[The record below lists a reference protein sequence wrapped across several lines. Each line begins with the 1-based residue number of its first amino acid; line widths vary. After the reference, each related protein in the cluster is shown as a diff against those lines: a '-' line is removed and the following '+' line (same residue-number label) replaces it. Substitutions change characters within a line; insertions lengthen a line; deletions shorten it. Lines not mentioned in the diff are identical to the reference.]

1 MPGRDYWK
9 KRMEAMEEQSHKKGI
24 EYDEFAQKQFYRAER
39 NIDREIA
46 KWYGKLAENNSISYS
61 SARELLRKDEL
72 EEFHWNV
79 EEYIKKGE
87 LSNYTDQWNEKL
99 KNASAKVHISRLE
112 AMKLQMQQECEVLY
126 GNLHD
131 ALDDKLRDIYTDG
144 YYKSIYEIQK
154 GYGVGSAFNR
164 LDTRRIETAVNSAWA
179 QDGSN
184 FSDRIWKDKDRLV
197 NELNKE
203 LTQAVIAGGNYQD
216 VVKKLAKRLNVSES
230 NVKRLV
236 YTEASAI
243 HAKSQQKCYK
253 ELGVQEFEF
262 VATLDSRT
270 SEICQAMDGK
280 HFPMAQYE
288 VGVTAPPMHPHCRSC
303 TVPYFE
309 DDIEDS
315 KRAARNDE
323 GDTYLVPADM
333 TYPEWKKT
341 FVDGDVE
348 DYEESDEDFDP
359 KAGNVL
365 VDIGESSTIVS
376 RNISGARNPYGN
388 KAKEHAE
395 RYYASVRKMTTDV
408 DRIADASGIDK
419 DKIMEIKNY
428 IFMEKHELGGTE
440 KEYFD
445 PDYMMAESWRRLIDG
460 KPEKHDLTLLNHEIM
475 ECGLIQKGMS
485 QQEAHIITAK
495 KYNYD
500 KEAQEFYGKIKKY
513 RKE

>member
-1 MPGRDYWK
+1 
-9 KRMEAMEEQSHKKGI
+9 
-24 EYDEFAQKQFYRAER
+24 
-39 NIDREIA
+39 
-46 KWYGKLAENNSISYS
+46 
-61 SARELLRKDEL
+61 
-72 EEFHWNV
+72 
-79 EEYIKKGE
+79 
-87 LSNYTDQWNEKL
+87 
-99 KNASAKVHISRLE
+99 
-112 AMKLQMQQECEVLY
+112 
-126 GNLHD
+126 
-131 ALDDKLRDIYTDG
+131 
-144 YYKSIYEIQK
+144 
-154 GYGVGSAFNR
+154 
-164 LDTRRIETAVNSAWA
+164 
-179 QDGSN
+179 
-184 FSDRIWKDKDRLV
+184 
-197 NELNKE
+197 
-203 LTQAVIAGGNYQD
+203 
-216 VVKKLAKRLNVSES
+216 
-230 NVKRLV
+230 
-236 YTEASAI
+236 
-243 HAKSQQKCYK
+243 
-253 ELGVQEFEF
+253 
-262 VATLDSRT
+262 
-270 SEICQAMDGK
+270 
-280 HFPMAQYE
+280 MAQYE

-323 GDTYLVPADM
+323 GKTYLVPADM
-333 TYPEWKKT
+333 TYSEWKKT
-341 FVDGDVE
+341 FVDGDMQ
-348 DYEESDEDFDP
+348 DYEESDKNFDQ
-359 KAGNVL
+359 KADDAL
-365 VDIGESSTIVS
+365 VDIEESSTIVS

>member
-9 KRMEAMEEQSHKKGI
+9 KRMETMEEQSHKKGT
-24 EYDEFAQKQFYRAER
+24 EYAEFAQKQFYRAER

-46 KWYGKLAENNSISYS
+46 KWYGKLADNNGLSYS

-72 EEFHWNV
+72 EEFHWSV

-144 YYKSIYEIQK
+144 YYRSIYEIQK

-179 QDGSN
+179 QDGRN
-184 FSDRIWKDKDRLV
+184 FSDRIWKNKNKLI

-203 LTQAVIAGGNYQD
+203 LTQAIILGGNYQD
-216 VVKKLAKRLNVSES
+216 AIKKLTKRLNVSQS
-230 NVKRLV
+230 NVSKLV
-236 YTEASAI
+236 YTESSAI
-243 HAKSQQKCYK
+243 YSKSQKDCYK
-253 ELGVQEFEF
+253 ELAIREFEI
-262 VATLDSRT
+262 VATLDSLT
-270 SEICQAMDGK
+270 SEICREMDGK
-280 HFPMAQYE
+280 HFPMSQYE
-288 VGVTAPPMHPHCRSC
+288 VGKTAPPFHPNCRTC
-303 TVPYFE
+303 TAPYFE
-309 DDIEDS
+309 DDIEYS
-315 KRAARNDE
+315 KRAARNSK
-323 GDTYLVPADM
+323 GRTYLVPADM

-341 FVDGDVE
+341 FVDGDME
-348 DYEESDEDFDP
+348 DYEESDEDFDQ
-359 KAGNVL
+359 KAGDAL

-408 DRIADASGIDK
+408 DRITDATGIDK
-419 DKIMEIKNY
+419 NKIREIKNY
-428 IFMEKHELGGTE
+428 IFMEKHDLGGAE

-475 ECGLIQKGMS
+475 ERELIQKGMS